1 MFTEK
6 THLFLTPVNQAH
18 FCIASV
24 NSTINSSLVTYVSR
38 TPSSPHL
45 EVPSFGV
52 QHARTANPSTSHS
65 LHPPLDRLHLAL
77 LRYSSFFT
85 GQSPPLFFTS
95 STAYSRAIT
104 LSRSF
109 SSMLLITSLAAAFQR
124 GKSCLW
130 NLSKHDSPLNRRP
143 AVSFCY
149 ASTIG
154 AISTMAHFRGFFC
167 LVRWMSSFQSLLEDR
182 KL

>member
-6 THLFLTPVNQAH
+6 THLFLTPVNQTH
-18 FCIASV
+18 FSIASV
-24 NSTINSSLVTYVSR
+24 NSIINSSLVTYVSH
-38 TPSSPHL
+38 TSFTSHL

-52 QHARTANPSTSHS
+52 QHARTPNPSTSHS

-77 LRYSSFFT
+77 LRYSSFFA

-124 GKSCLW
+124 GNSCLW

-154 AISTMAHFRGFFC
+154 TISTMAHFRGFFC

>member
-18 FCIASV
+18 FCIASA
-24 NSTINSSLVTYVSR
+24 NNIINSSLVTYASH
-38 TPSSPHL
+38 TSFTSHL

-52 QHARTANPSTSHS
+52 QHARTPNPSTSHS

-77 LRYSSFFT
+77 LRYVSFFAC
-85 GQSPPLFFTS
+85 QSPPLFFTS

-109 SSMLLITSLAAAFQR
+109 SSMLLITSLATAFQR

-130 NLSKHDSPLNRRP
+130 NLSKHDSPLNRRL

-167 LVRWMSSFQSLLEDR
+167 LVRWMSSFQSLLEDK

>member
-18 FCIASV
+18 FCIASA
-24 NSTINSSLVTYVSR
+24 NNIINSSLVTYASH
-38 TPSSPHL
+38 TSFTSHL

-52 QHARTANPSTSHS
+52 QHARTPNPSTSHS

-77 LRYSSFFT
+77 LRYVSFFAC
-85 GQSPPLFFTS
+85 QSPPLFFTS

-130 NLSKHDSPLNRRP
+130 NLSKHDSPLNRRL

-154 AISTMAHFRGFFC
+154 TIFTMAHFRGFFC
-167 LVRWMSSFQSLLEDR
+167 LVR
-182 KL
+182 

>member
-6 THLFLTPVNQAH
+6 THLFLTPVNQTH

-24 NSTINSSLVTYVSR
+24 NSTINSSLVTYASH
-38 TPSSPHL
+38 TSFTSHL

-52 QHARTANPSTSHS
+52 QHARTPNPSTSHS

-77 LRYSSFFT
+77 LRYVSFFAC
-85 GQSPPLFFTS
+85 QSPPLFFTS

-109 SSMLLITSLAAAFQR
+109 SSMLLITSLATAFQR

-130 NLSKHDSPLNRRP
+130 NLSKHDSPLNRRL

-154 AISTMAHFRGFFC
+154 TISTMAHFRGFFC
-167 LVRWMSSFQSLLEDR
+167 LVR
-182 KL
+182 